1 MERVIGVAVVI
12 LGFVVLFG
20 VRELWTMWKY
30 TRMVVLTAL
39 TAAVYAA
46 ILIPFKGFVIVPGF
60 TEVRPANVV
69 PVVFGIL
76 FGPAGAWGAAI
87 GNLIGDF
94 FGTLGLG
101 SLFGFLGNFFF
112 GLIPYKV
119 WSNHGLVKRGAE
131 PYVNSFPQ
139 LLEFWLTTIIASI
152 ICAVIIAWGLEILAV
167 LPFAVLGSIITVNN
181 SIAAG
186 ILGPIIMF
194 LIYPRVKQLGLVWTD
209 IMDPR
214 DFRGPLNVPLGVI
227 LTWIGGLG
235 GLIVGL
241 WASTSLYGAGIG
253 AAFGRGSIG
262 PAVIFG
268 LVPFVALIYAGVY
281 LLSLGKRE
289 SSAES

>member
-1 MERVIGVAVVI
+1 MERVIGVLVVI
-12 LGFVVLFG
+12 LGFIVLFR

-46 ILIPFKGFVIVPGF
+46 ILIPFKGLVIVPGF

-112 GLIPYKV
+112 GFIPYKV
-119 WSNHGLVKRGAE
+119 WSRHGLVKRNAE
-131 PYVNSFPQ
+131 PYLNSVNQ
-139 LLEFWLTTIIASI
+139 LIEFWLTTIIASI

-186 ILGPIIMF
+186 ILGPIVMF
-194 LIYPRVKQLGLVWTD
+194 LIYPRVKQLGLIWTD
-209 IMDPR
+209 IMESADIS
-214 DFRGPLNVPLGVI
+214 GPLNVPLGVL

-241 WASTSLYGAGIG
+241 YASTSLYGAGIG

-262 PAVIFG
+262 PVVIFG
-268 LVPFVALIYAGVY
+268 LVPFVALIYVGVY
-281 LLSLGKRE
+281 LLSLGKYE
-289 SSAES
+289 PQEAA

>member
-1 MERVIGVAVVI
+1 MERIIGVLVVI
-12 LGFVVLFG
+12 LGFVVLFR
-20 VRELWTMWKY
+20 VKELWTMWKY
-30 TRMVVLTAL
+30 TRMIVLTAL
-39 TAAVYAA
+39 TAALYAA

-119 WSNHGLVKRGAE
+119 WSRHGLVKRNAE
-131 PYVNSFPQ
+131 PYLNSFRQ
-139 LLEFWLTTIIASI
+139 LIEFWLTTIIASI

-194 LIYPRVKQLGLVWTD
+194 LIYPRVKQLGLIWTD
-209 IMDPR
+209 IMEAR
-214 DFRGPLNVPLGVI
+214 DISGPLNVPLGVV

-235 GLIVGL
+235 GLLVGL
-241 WASTSLYGAGIG
+241 WASVNLYGSGLG

-262 PAVIFG
+262 PVVIFG
-268 LVPFVALIYAGVY
+268 LIPFVVLIYVGVY
-281 LLSLGKRE
+281 LLSLGKHQGSE
-289 SSAES
+289 SA